1 MNQWMDTRGVCEQVG
16 IGRTALYGLWR
27 DGKGPRYAQVG
38 RRRLVRAD
46 WVEDWL
52 LSAEVSA

>member
-1 MNQWMDTRGVCEQVG
+1 MCEQVG